1 MITPLWS
8 MQEHETRARKR
19 HITKQRHVP
28 HYWIQE
34 ARCTGLETSLS
45 ADTSAYGMETWEAQ
59 ARRKWGKGKREAG
72 EQEVKREKGV
82 EVDGEQR
89 ERRTTNNEGTISG
102 RRGKQRAKRREDERK
117 AGERGGGRRRLLGEG
132 GEGDRCLGLR
142 ASRLQDTQLSP
153 SAATTSQKASKTP
166 LFPVACLR
174 SLYYSNCHAVLVCPH
189 IHRDSERRSPY
200 SRTTYLPTSQ
210 RPHGSPVSAGVPF
223 TLFGSLPEV
232 KRPSSGR
239 SDKITSSLGSN
250 GDGDVSRA

>member
-142 ASRLQDTQLSP
+142 ASRLQDTQLSFCCYYFTEGIKDTVISGGLFEIPLLQQLSRGSCLSTYP
-153 SAATTSQKASKTP
+153 SR
-166 LFPVACLR
+166 F
-174 SLYYSNCHAVLVCPH
+174 
-189 IHRDSERRSPY
+189 
-200 SRTTYLPTSQ
+200 
-210 RPHGSPVSAGVPF
+210 
-223 TLFGSLPEV
+223 
-232 KRPSSGR
+232 
-239 SDKITSSLGSN
+239 
-250 GDGDVSRA
+250 